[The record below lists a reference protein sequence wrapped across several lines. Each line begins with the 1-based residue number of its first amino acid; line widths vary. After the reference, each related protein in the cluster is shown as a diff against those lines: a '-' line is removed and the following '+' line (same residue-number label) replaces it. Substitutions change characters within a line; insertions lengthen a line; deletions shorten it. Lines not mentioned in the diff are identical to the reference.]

1 LAAGAVLA
9 AMAPAKAQ
17 SVSKTVTLGRHK
29 QEPRPKHETNA
40 SRQARI
46 AKTIEETY
54 SHRYEVTGGGGYLR
68 FRSGS
73 VTKKNNEVSWATS
86 VNYYLNPK
94 LAVVGD
100 IRGSFGNAKPVE
112 DNQFGISRAQ
122 INEYTFMGGASYRFY
137 AREKV
142 AVSAQLLGGAG
153 WGIFSGGSKGI
164 PGVDLGLWKDGVRP
178 AFSLGVSADYNV
190 TPTLALR
197 FTPTWVATNF
207 VGTQMTVNYYT
218 NPSNP
223 TGPLIPIT
231 VGETG
236 AKIQNN
242 IGFNVGVL
250 YRFGKQ

>member
-1 LAAGAVLA
+1 
-9 AMAPAKAQ
+9 MAPARAQ
-17 SVSKTVTLGRHK
+17 SANQRRRAK
-29 QEPRPKHETNA
+29 QEAHPRHETNA

-46 AKTIEETY
+46 QRTIEETY
-54 SHRYEVTGGGGYLR
+54 SHRYEVIGGGGYLR

-73 VTKKNNEVSWATS
+73 ETRKNNEVTWATA

-100 IRGSFGNAKPVE
+100 VRGSFGNAKPTP

-137 AREKV
+137 AQEKV
-142 AVSAQLLGGAG
+142 AVSAQALVGVG
-153 WGIFSGGSKGI
+153 WGIFSGGAKGVT
-164 PGVDLGLWKDGVRP
+164 GNDLGLWNDGIRP

-190 TPTLALR
+190 TPNLALR

-207 VGTQMTVNYYT
+207 AGTQTVINRYP
-218 NPSNP
+218 NPANP
-223 TGPLIPIT
+223 TGPPVLVT
-231 VGETG
+231 VGENG
-236 AKIQNN
+236 SKLQNN

-250 YRFGKQ
+250 YRFGRR